1 MLRISA
7 VVLIGCVVVANC
19 CAWMFVL
26 IKQHSV
32 IAIMT
37 FASFMSGF
45 TVYELTKQG
54 QRLSLD
60 LPDSENCIRFAAST
74 DLVANGDECI
84 ICLQPYVLAE
94 QCRLLPCGHIYHE
107 RCISAWGKC
116 PLKCSD
122 SAAAGNHCPA
132 ASTQQPAV
140 AATTTAAAI

>member
-94 QCRLLPCGHIYHE
+94 QC
-107 RCISAWGKC
+107 CISAWGKC